1 MTALHPFRRAAAI
14 VAACAALATALV
26 ALVVSQSQ
34 PARAAASMGEFTFA
48 ASSGKLTDPEP
59 FGPSL
64 TTPAACPDY
73 EVRDE
78 NGNVV
83 EAVPI
88 NYTLMLRAVMPGGGS
103 VGVMGS
109 VISASPYDTA
119 KTASLAAAD
128 NPDLNLPADLTQIFT
143 ADGTYELQLVCLD
156 DFGGEHPDGNY
167 WTQKITVTGENWA
180 VGEGAEST
188 SVSLTGQPSDVE
200 PGQKVEFSATI
211 APAEATGTVT
221 FREGGTTIGSAPVS
235 GGKAEFTTSDLPQGQ
250 HAVVA
255 AFTPD
260 DASNWGASES
270 APFTVS
276 VFPPDF
282 EIRDASGE
290 RLPDTPE
297 LRRGQTVELIVR
309 GCAPGTAYAMSMRGN
324 DAEFP
329 DATADA
335 EGVVTWKTLT
345 VPEDAVA
352 GRTAW
357 DFEADKG
364 CRANGGIGA
373 DVASAPFTVP
383 EPSSESPSGSPT
395 DDPSGDPTDDPSGD
409 PSGDPSASADPS
421 GDPSG
426 TTGGSGTGGTG
437 TSGGTGGTG
446 GTSPTGGLASTGSQV
461 ALFGGLGAVLLT
473 AGGVFAMRFA
483 RRNGLLGFGQP
494 GA

>member
-14 VAACAALATALV
+14 VAACAALAAGLV

-34 PARAAASMGEFTFA
+34 PARAASVGEFTMSPGNGRLSDPQPFGDSLEIPGA
-48 ASSGKLTDPEP
+48 CPAFTIEDLNWNNFVSLYVVKPDGTEQTVLRSLSSGAP
-59 FGPSL
+59 
-64 TTPAACPDY
+64 
-73 EVRDE
+73 
-78 NGNVV
+78 
-83 EAVPI
+83 
-88 NYTLMLRAVMPGGGS
+88 YTGDRSTV
-103 VGVMGS
+103 
-109 VISASPYDTA
+109 
-119 KTASLAAAD
+119 SLAEAD
-128 NPDLNLPADLTQIFT
+128 NPGAGVTDPSTVLTG
-143 ADGTYELQLVCLD
+143 DGTYELRLRCVDNFDGQPAD
-156 DFGGEHPDGNY
+156 GEYVPGDPY
-167 WTQKITVTGENWA
+167 WSQKITVTGDTWV

-188 SVSLTGQPSDVE
+188 SLSFAAQPSDAEIGEEVE
-200 PGQKVEFSATI
+200 LTATV
-211 APAEATGTVT
+211 APSEATGTVV

-260 DASNWGASES
+260 DASKWGASES

-309 GCAPGTAYAMSMRGN
+309 GCTPGTSYAMSMRGN

-335 EGVVTWKTLT
+335 GGVVTWKTLT

-364 CRANGGIGA
+364 CRANGGVGA
-373 DVASAPFTVP
+373 TVTSAPFTVP

-409 PSGDPSASADPS
+409 PTDDPSGDPTSDPS

-426 TTGGSGTGGTG
+426 ITGGSGTGGTG
-437 TSGGTGGTG
+437 TSGGTG

-483 RRNGLLGFGQP
+483 RRNGLLGFGEP